1 MAWEILAIWAIVI
14 LTVTWFFRDEQRL
27 RSRPAPDMPATSH
40 VQVAAEPIER
50 PVVAPRPRSA
60 GLTAD
65 QQAFVKALMASRE
78 TA

>member
-27 RSRPAPDMPATSH
+27 RSRPAPDVPTTSH

-50 PVVAPRPRSA
+50 PVVAPRPRAA

-65 QQAFVKALMASRE
+65 EQAFVNALMASRE

>member
-27 RSRPAPDMPATSH
+27 RSRPAPDVPTTSH
-40 VQVAAEPIER
+40 IQVAAEPITL
-50 PVVAPRPRSA
+50 PVAAPRPRA
-60 GLTAD
+60 VGLTAD